1 MAKRST
7 ERLIADRYTLQRTLG
22 RGGMGVVWR
31 ARDNL
36 LDRDVAVKEVQ
47 LPPSLNDEE
56 REAIRAR
63 VMREAR
69 AAARLNHPNVVTL
82 YDVVREEERTFIV
95 MELVEAPTLAEV
107 VRDRG
112 PLPAAEVAAIGLQLL
127 DALRAA
133 HQVGIVHRDVKPGNV
148 MVPPGEGGAKLADF
162 GIASLA
168 GDPQLTSTGLVLGSP
183 AYMAPEQANGQ
194 LSGPPVDLWALG
206 ATMYFAVEGEP
217 PFERGGAVP
226 TLTAV
231 VNEPPRPMRR
241 AGPLEAAVLGLLAK
255 TPAER
260 PSAGQLRP
268 QLERIA
274 GRGARRVTPTLVLPP
289 QPAEDRHPTTP
300 LPAVPAPVPP
310 RPETPTLRQPA
321 DAEQAAAPA
330 SQPETEAP
338 TVRQPADA
346 EQAPAPASPPEA
358 ETPEVPTVRQPA
370 DAEPPRA
377 EPEGDQPEAAETT
390 ETEAPTARPPADA
403 EQAGAEPEGDR
414 AAAAAQPASEA
425 AQPATEATEAE
436 AEQQPPAEPEPPAP
450 ALLNA
455 PAVVEPAREAPEWP
469 PAYRE
474 PDWPPATG
482 RPPLPTPAPVVRRPH
497 SRGPLLLTLFVLA
510 LVAVALIGVL
520 AATLRGQGD
529 RGRPS
534 SSAPSAPGETTTSQ
548 APGTTA
554 GGGAQPGGAVPAG
567 FEQFSSPDRGY
578 AVAYPSGWK
587 VEEKRGKFNTT
598 VFSDPKSPRT
608 FAIYSSK
615 PPNRD
620 LTGASDR
627 WERTVSGRKGFQL
640 IRQDK
645 GIYHGKPAVI
655 TEYTYQDKG
664 ERVHERHVN
673 VDFGTWGYAVVA
685 STSDGDWAAADRDV
699 WRVVEMSLHESH
711 Q

>member
-7 ERLIADRYTLQRTLG
+7 ERLIADRYALQRTLG

-82 YDVVREEERTFIV
+82 YDVVREEGRTFIV

-194 LSGPPVDLWALG
+194 LTGPPVDLWALG

-255 TPAER
+255 TPVER

-274 GRGARRVTPTLVLPP
+274 GRGARRVTPTLVLPSP
-289 QPAEDRHPTTP
+289 PAEDRHPTTP
-300 LPAVPAPVPP
+300 LPVVPPAVPP
-310 RPETPTLRQPA
+310 RA
-321 DAEQAAAPA
+321 
-330 SQPETEAP
+330 EAP
-338 TVRQPADA
+338 TVPQPAEA
-346 EQAPAPASPPEA
+346 EQAPAAASQPEA
-358 ETPEVPTVRQPA
+358 
-370 DAEPPRA
+370 
-377 EPEGDQPEAAETT
+377 EGDQPEAAEMT
-390 ETEAPTARPPADA
+390 EAEAPTARQPAEAEQADA
-403 EQAGAEPEGDR
+403 EPGGDR

-425 AQPATEATEAE
+425 AQPAVEATEAE
-436 AEQQPPAEPEPPAP
+436 APAEPEPAAATEAQAEQQPPAEPEPSAP
-450 ALLNA
+450 ALLDE
-455 PAVVEPAREAPEWP
+455 PAVVEPAREAHERP
-469 PAYRE
+469 PAYQE
-474 PDWPPATG
+474 PDWPPATS
-482 RPPLPTPAPVVRRPH
+482 RPPLPTPAPVVRRPR

-529 RGRPS
+529 RGRPPS
-534 SSAPSAPGETTTSQ
+534 GAPSAPGETTTSR
-548 APGTTA
+548 APGTTN
-554 GGGAQPGGAVPAG
+554 GGTQPGGAVPAG
-567 FEQFSSPDRGY
+567 FEQFSSPERGY
-578 AVAYPSGWK
+578 AVAYPSGWR
-587 VEEKRGKFNTT
+587 VEEKRSKFNTT
-598 VFSDPKSPRT
+598 VFSDRKSGRT

-645 GIYHGKPAVI
+645 GTYNGKPAVI
-655 TEYTYQDKG
+655 TEYTYEDKG

-685 STSDGDWAAADRDV
+685 STSDSDWAAAERDV

>member
-321 DAEQAAAPA
+321 DA
-330 SQPETEAP
+330 
-338 TVRQPADA
+338 
-346 EQAPAPASPPEA
+346 
-358 ETPEVPTVRQPA
+358 
-370 DAEPPRA
+370 
-377 EPEGDQPEAAETT
+377 
-390 ETEAPTARPPADA
+390 
-403 EQAGAEPEGDR
+403 
-414 AAAAAQPASEA
+414 

-608 FAIYSSK
+608 FAIYSSE
-615 PPNRD
+615 PPTD
-620 LTGASDR
+620 G
-627 WERTVSGRKGFQL
+627 SGR
-640 IRQDK
+640 
-645 GIYHGKPAVI
+645 
-655 TEYTYQDKG
+655 
-664 ERVHERHVN
+664 
-673 VDFGTWGYAVVA
+673 
-685 STSDGDWAAADRDV
+685 
-699 WRVVEMSLHESH
+699 
-711 Q
+711 

>member
-255 TPAER
+255 TPVER

-274 GRGARRVTPTLVLPP
+274 GRVTPTLVLPP

-300 LPAVPAPVPP
+300 LPAAPAPVPP
-310 RPETPTLRQPA
+310 RPET
-321 DAEQAAAPA
+321 
-330 SQPETEAP
+330 P

-346 EQAPAPASPPEA
+346 EQAPAPASQPEA
-358 ETPEVPTVRQPA
+358 EVPTVRQPA
-370 DAEPPRA
+370 DV
-377 EPEGDQPEAAETT
+377 
-390 ETEAPTARPPADA
+390 
-403 EQAGAEPEGDR
+403 EQAAAEPEGDR
-414 AAAAAQPASEA
+414 AAAAQPASEA
-425 AQPATEATEAE
+425 AQPAAEATAAEVLAEPEPAAATQAE

-450 ALLNA
+450 ALLDE

-469 PAYRE
+469 PAHRE

-482 RPPLPTPAPVVRRPH
+482 RPPLPTPAPVVRRPR

-534 SSAPSAPGETTTSQ
+534 SGAPSASGETTTSQ

-554 GGGAQPGGAVPAG
+554 GGAQPGGAVPAG

-587 VEEKRGKFNTT
+587 VEAKRSKFNTT